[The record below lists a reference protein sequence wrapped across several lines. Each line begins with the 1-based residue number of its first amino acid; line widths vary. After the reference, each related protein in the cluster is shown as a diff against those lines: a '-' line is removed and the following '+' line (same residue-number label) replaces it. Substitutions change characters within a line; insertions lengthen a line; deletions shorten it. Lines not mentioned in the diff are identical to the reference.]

1 MAEMPNRIDEI
12 LGELNPGEAR
22 ALLAA
27 LADRDLHSSR
37 ALSEIL
43 TRHGYPV
50 GRTTILE
57 ARKVL
62 TPKIEAK

>member
-27 LADRDLHSSR
+27 LGDPEDSGRRIADV
-37 ALSEIL
+37 L
-43 TRHGYPV
+43 TRHGYSV
-50 GRTTILE
+50 SKTTVNE

-62 TPKIEAK
+62 TPTIEAA